1 MSFSNAR
8 KTASVLLAGVMA
20 LSCASCAFL
29 GSGTKNKEIIEAA
42 DTFAGALLKQD
53 ADKILKL
60 VDSQTRK
67 KTDAAFVLTVLFDE
81 DSYTEDQNKFNE
93 AVSDTIKYEID
104 EDSVKVKKDEASV
117 DVTFTMVDYEEAL
130 KDEELTDIDDVLDA
144 IEDCD
149 EVKEVEIT
157 FEFELEDDDWVITNF
172 EDDSYADL
180 YEFFEY
186 ELDLKPDLESLID
199 YTDISSGSYYV
210 VLCIYFT
217 EDITDYGEDV
227 TYDAYRDGELIAS
240 DMPVYYYEDFISCD
254 YAIDASYSL
263 DAGDYT
269 IEVKYEGEVFTVAE
283 ITVEEQVIE
292 TGFAASSDGVD
303 YNYEVDAVG
312 ELGDYV
318 VAVDWWGDDGEYCYS
333 NAPQGVEYDVYFS
346 SDITADQI
354 AGITYSCYGPDYDP
368 IVVDQPIE
376 YNRTN
381 IDDGYPNV
389 DGYYFIY
396 CGFFNDEVL
405 EPGTYYVEVNNPDG
419 TTLLFDYCTVE

>member
-1 MSFSNAR
+1 MNFHVR
-8 KTASVLLAGVMA
+8 KTASLLLACTMA
-20 LSCASCAFL
+20 ISFASCAFL
-29 GSGTKNKEIIEAA
+29 GSGTNKKEIIEAA
-42 DTFAGALLKQD
+42 DAFAGALLKQD
-53 ADKILKL
+53 TDKILKL

-93 AVSDTIKYEID
+93 AVSDTITYEID

-117 DVTFTMVDYEEAL
+117 NVTFTMVDYEKAL
-130 KDEELTDIDDVLDA
+130 KDEDITDIADVIDA
-144 IEDCD
+144 LEDCD
-149 EVKEVEIT
+149 DVKEVEIT
-157 FEFELEDDDWVITNF
+157 FEFEMEDDDWVITNF

-180 YEFFEY
+180 YEFYDY

-199 YTDISSGSYYV
+199 HTEIDAGSYYV

-217 EDITDYGEDV
+217 EDITDYAEDV

-240 DMPVYYYEDFISCD
+240 DMPVYYYEGYISCD
-254 YAIDASYSL
+254 YTIDPAYNL

-269 IEVKYEGEVFTVAE
+269 IEAKYDGEVFTIGE
-283 ITVEEQVIE
+283 ITVEETE
-292 TGFAASSDGVD
+292 SDIVPTADAEGVD
-303 YNYEVDAVG
+303 YNFDVDATG
-312 ELGDYV
+312 ELAGYV

-346 SDITADQI
+346 SDITEEQI
-354 AGITYSCYGPDYDP
+354 LGITYTCYNPDYGP
-368 IVVDQPIE
+368 IVEDQPIE

-396 CGFFNDEVL
+396 CGFFDDDVL
-405 EPGTYYVEVNNPDG
+405 EPGTYYVDVYNPDG
-419 TTLLFDYCTVE
+419 TLLLHDCCDVFD